1 MEQEIIKAAF
11 VKNYDTHK
19 QQLLERY
26 KVMEL
31 SRLVRDMQQQ
41 HFKDIENRVL
51 AQHEFRAKQKCSE
64 RLGIKLGDRIKD
76 AEYSFLLSEDDFT
89 RLQELMLPVWVE
101 EGLTDKS
108 GRFIKNWDMIAIE
121 AEQEF
126 ASYVIDNIV
135 PAEHQQRLRE
145 GIKNSIILSDKLINI
160 FAKALKE

>member
-31 SRLVRDMQQQ
+31 SRLGRDVQRQQ
-41 HFKDIENRVL
+41 FKDIENRVL
-51 AQHEFRAKQKCSE
+51 AQHEFFAKQECRE
-64 RLGIKLGDRIKD
+64 RFGIKPGDRITD
-76 AEYSFLLSEDDFT
+76 AEYSFLLSKDDFN

-121 AEQEF
+121 AEREF
-126 ASYVIDNIV
+126 AFYIIDNLV
-135 PAEHQQRLRE
+135 PAEYQHRLRE
-145 GIKNSIILSDKLINI
+145 GIKYSITLRDKLINI
-160 FAKALKE
+160 FAKALKD